1 MATQKDWKRR
11 KEMREAPPPRGRIP
25 KDLSATE
32 RMERKLRTKRG
43 SEEYKKRSQ
52 TIEPVFGQIK
62 SGRGIDSFYGRE
74 LVSARGEWNLIC
86 GTHNLLKLF
95 ARAQAELN

>member
-25 KDLSATE
+25 KHLTATE

-43 SEEYKKRSQ
+43 SAEYKKRSQ

-74 LVSARGEWNLIC
+74 LVPAKGEWNLIC

-95 ARAQAELN
+95 GSLRAARN

>member
-1 MATQKDWKRR
+1 
-11 KEMREAPPPRGRIP
+11 
-25 KDLSATE
+25 
-32 RMERKLRTKRG
+32 MERKLRTKRG

-74 LVSARGEWNLIC
+74 LVPAKGEWNLIC

-95 ARAQAELN
+95 GGLRSARN